1 MKQSHK
7 TVSQPLEPHSV
18 IAKYFEKTTF
28 GTGAENRIAASSPP
42 TMSHYQRAPGQPP
55 CKFGAACTRKKADH
69 YRSLDHP
76 PNHPKLLHAAN
87 MKHQHQQLDHN
98 AVALDRSSCALQG
111 RDGDD
116 PSTAT
121 YTCAGCGSKIVGFG
135 RWRNHMK
142 RANKRG
148 GGEVFL
154 PMATGTTTAV
164 VSKKESF
171 RALAVRNLAAHRE
184 HDPASLTYPPVAEES
199 AQLSDADRE
208 GASILTAPA
217 KASAMQQAAREA
229 PLQSRVEGKAVW
241 RLSGKEKRAL
251 AEAAARGEAP
261 RAVAAEFASR
271 TVPLP
276 AWRPSDTDALRSEDA
291 SERGDGEEK
300 QPVGKRWLAS
310 APGKS
315 KKRQRKFY

>member
-1 MKQSHK
+1 M
-7 TVSQPLEPHSV
+7 
-18 IAKYFEKTTF
+18 
-28 GTGAENRIAASSPP
+28 
-42 TMSHYQRAPGQPP
+42 
-55 CKFGAACTRKKADH
+55 
-69 YRSLDHP
+69 
-76 PNHPKLLHAAN
+76 
-87 MKHQHQQLDHN
+87 
-98 AVALDRSSCALQG
+98 
-111 RDGDD
+111 
-116 PSTAT
+116 
-121 YTCAGCGSKIVGFG
+121 
-135 RWRNHMK
+135 
-142 RANKRG
+142 
-148 GGEVFL
+148 
-154 PMATGTTTAV
+154 
-164 VSKKESF
+164 
-171 RALAVRNLAAHRE
+171 
-184 HDPASLTYPPVAEES
+184 AEES

-271 TVPLP
+271 TVPVP

>member
-1 MKQSHK
+1 M
-7 TVSQPLEPHSV
+7 T
-18 IAKYFEKTTF
+18 
-28 GTGAENRIAASSPP
+28 
-42 TMSHYQRAPGQPP
+42 HYQRAPGQPL
-55 CKFGAACTRKKADH
+55 CQFGAACTRKKADH

-87 MKHQHQQLDHN
+87 MKHQHQQLERD
-98 AVALDRSSCALQG
+98 AVALDRSRCALQG

-148 GGEVFL
+148 GGDF
-154 PMATGTTTAV
+154 PTTTTGSAAFSTAA

-171 RALAVRNLAAHRE
+171 RALAERNLAAHRE
-184 HDPASLTYPPVAEES
+184 HDPASPAADEL
-199 AQLSDADRE
+199 AQVRDATRAS
-208 GASILTAPA
+208 ASISSATA
-217 KASAMQQAAREA
+217 KVSAMQQAAREA

-271 TVPLP
+271 TVPACKP
-276 AWRPSDTDALRSEDA
+276 TAADAPRSVDA
-291 SERGDGEEK
+291 SERDDGEEK
-300 QPVGKRWLAS
+300 QPVGKRWLAT
-310 APGKS
+310 AAGKS
-315 KKRQRKFY
+315 EKRQRKFY

>member
-1 MKQSHK
+1 MSF
-7 TVSQPLEPHSV
+7 VSSPR
-18 IAKYFEKTTF
+18 
-28 GTGAENRIAASSPP
+28 AENRSRPRRRRP
-42 TMSHYQRAPGQPP
+42 VEHMTHYQRAPGQPL
-55 CKFGAACTRKKADH
+55 CQFGAACTRKKADH

-87 MKHQHQQLDHN
+87 SGMKHQHQQLDRD
-98 AVALDRSSCALQG
+98 AVALDRSRCALQG

-148 GGEVFL
+148 GGDF
-154 PMATGTTTAV
+154 PTTTTGSAAFSTAA

-171 RALAVRNLAAHRE
+171 RALAERNLAAHRE
-184 HDPASLTYPPVAEES
+184 HDPASPAADEL
-199 AQLSDADRE
+199 AQVRDATRA
-208 GASILTAPA
+208 GASISSATA
-217 KASAMQQAAREA
+217 KVSAMQQAAREA

-271 TVPLP
+271 TVPACKP
-276 AWRPSDTDALRSEDA
+276 TAADAPRSVDA
-291 SERGDGEEK
+291 SERDDGEEK
-300 QPVGKRWLAS
+300 QPVGKRWLAT
-310 APGKS
+310 AAGKS
-315 KKRQRKFY
+315 EKRQRKFY